1 MPISKYV
8 FQSWKTRDLPPELM
22 QHRDR
27 MIAKNP
33 DYQYELY
40 TDAEMDQFVNQNY
53 SGTIANCY
61 NSLNIM
67 VARVDFWRYLVLYK
81 FGGIYLDMD
90 SEISLPLNTLIREND
105 RAIITKEGNPYFFVQ
120 WCMMFEAGH
129 PILKSVIDVIVDNI
143 QNNRYPNDVHK
154 MTGPTA
160 FTEGIQRFHRGVFD
174 GATLSNDAIRDRD
187 ETYSVPNTD
196 ISYRIYG
203 VDYNGY
209 CAFKHPFCQY
219 LRGAADWREE
229 QKTRTVLTPGS
240 SFFY

>member
-8 FQSWKTRDLPPELM
+8 FQSWKTRNLPPELM
-22 QHRDR
+22 RHRAE
-27 MIAKNP
+27 MIALNP

-40 TDAEMDQFVNQNY
+40 TDDEMNQFVQQNY
-53 SGTIANCY
+53 SGIIADCY
-61 NSLNIM
+61 NRLNIM

-90 SEISLPLNTLIREND
+90 SEIARPLGDLIQPDD
-105 RAIITKEGNPYFFVQ
+105 RAIITMEGNPYFFVQ

-129 PILKSVIDVIVDNI
+129 PILKSVIDVVIENI
-143 QNNRYPNDVHK
+143 TTNRYPNDVHK

-160 FTEGIQRFHRGVFD
+160 FTEGIQRFHRGAFS
-174 GATLSNDAIRDRD
+174 GAVLTNTIDRTCD
-187 ETYSVPNTD
+187 QTYQVEETD

-209 CAFKHPFCQY
+209 CNFKHPYCQY
-219 LRGAADWREE
+219 LRGATDWREE
-229 QKTRTVLTPGS
+229 QKYRTVL
-240 SFFY
+240 Y